1 MSIDADI
8 STSVDLLGKTVDQL
22 QSSITVGADSV
33 SGTLLYVDDYTG
45 FSEDTELQSGNYLA
59 LHFEVPEADD
69 ATITVVLSD
78 DPEATNVL
86 DEDGIAV
93 LRITDTD
100 QTVSVTASKTGYE
113 SVTKTYSLTG
123 LTLNNS

>member
-59 LHFEVPEADD
+59 LHFEVPEATD
-69 ATITVVLSD
+69 ATITVTLSD

-86 DEDGIAV
+86 DEDGIAI
-93 LRITDTD
+93 LRVTDTD

>member
-1 MSIDADI
+1 MSVDADI

-69 ATITVVLSD
+69 ATITAVLSD

-86 DEDGIAV
+86 DEDGIAI

>member
-1 MSIDADI
+1 LSVDADI

-22 QSSITVGADSV
+22 QSSIAVGADSI

-93 LRITDTD
+93 LRVTDTD

>member
-1 MSIDADI
+1 LSINADI

-22 QSSITVGADSV
+22 QSSITVGADSI

-69 ATITVVLSD
+69 ATITVALSD

-93 LRITDTD
+93 LRVTDTD